1 MIEGEDEAVVR
12 RCMEGEPG
20 AFGALVEKYQKPVY
34 NLVLRMVRNDAEA
47 EDVAQTAF
55 IKAYENLS
63 SFKPGNRFFSWL
75 YRIAANEA
83 MNALRRLRRFE
94 PLSDSNGSATDEG
107 GLEATER
114 EDEEARIL
122 DALMD
127 LTVDHRAVIV
137 LKHLQELSYEDVGQ
151 VLDISTKKVKSRL
164 FSARQELR
172 EALRKRGVNDD
183 R

>member
-1 MIEGEDEAVVR
+1 MMEGEDEAVVR
-12 RCMEGEPG
+12 RCLKGEVG
-20 AFGALVEKYQKPVY
+20 AFGELVEKYQKPVY
-34 NLVLRMVRNDAEA
+34 NLALRLVRNEAEA

-63 SFKPGNRFFSWL
+63 SFKPGSRFFSWL
-75 YRIAANEA
+75 YKIAANEA
-83 MNALRRLRRFE
+83 MNAIRRLRRFE
-94 PLSDSNGSATDEG
+94 PLSNGNGAAADEG

-114 EDEEARIL
+114 LDEEARIL

-127 LTVDHRAVIV
+127 LTMDHRAVIV
-137 LKHLQELSYEDVGQ
+137 LKHLQELSYEEVGQ

-172 EALRKRGVNDD
+172 TALRKRGVSEQ
-183 R
+183 